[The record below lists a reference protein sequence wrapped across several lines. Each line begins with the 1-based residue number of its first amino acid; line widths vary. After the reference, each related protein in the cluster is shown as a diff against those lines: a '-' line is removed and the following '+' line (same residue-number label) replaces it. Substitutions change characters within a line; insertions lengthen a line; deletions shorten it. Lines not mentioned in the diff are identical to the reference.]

1 MPKRIKMR
9 TKEGKWIVT
18 HTLDAKTFKDTE
30 IEGTSY
36 TDAYVN
42 FMCKYP
48 DENICELK
56 EACDG

>member
-1 MPKRIKMR
+1 MPKTIKMR
-9 TKEGKWIVT
+9 KWIVT
-18 HTLDAKTFKDTE
+18 HTIDAKTYKETE
-30 IEGTSY
+30 IEGKNY

-48 DENICELK
+48 DEMICELK